1 MKDQEKE
8 FIASSWAID
17 NKRAV
22 YVLMFLLVVLGFT
35 AYNNLPKEN
44 FPDITIPKVYITTIY
59 QGQSPQ
65 NIEML
70 VTRQL
75 EKQMKSL
82 KGLKKLTSN
91 TQQNVSV
98 ITAEFNAGYDI
109 DKAKIDVKDAVDK
122 AKQDLPQ
129 NDNNLKESTVSDI
142 DVADQPILY
151 INISGNYGLKKLK
164 EYADNIKDDIES
176 MKEISKVEEVGALE
190 PNIQINV
197 DINKMAAAQ
206 IGYGDI
212 INAIGTENILSTAG
226 TITTDGVQR
235 TVDVKED
242 FKSADEVAALVV
254 RNPQGKAVYLRDIA
268 EVKDAFQDQKSY
280 ARLKTP
286 DQANFKNVI
295 TLNVSKRSG
304 ENLIQASDSIYS
316 LIRQKQ
322 KTIFPKGLNITVT
335 GDQSDKTRNTLND
348 LINTII
354 IGFVLVTLILMFFMG
369 TTNAL
374 FVALSVPLSCFIAFL
389 ILPIFGFTLNMIVL
403 FSFLLAL
410 GIVVDDAIVVIEN
423 THRIFANG
431 KVPIAKAAKIAA
443 GEVFMPVFSGT
454 MTTLAPFIPLAFWNS
469 LIGSFMFFL
478 PITLIVTLLAS
489 LVVAYIMNPVFA
501 VDFMK
506 PHHDGE
512 HDHQRFD
519 RKTRRATF
527 ILAGIAIF
535 CYVIAILSHA
545 AAMANPAPVV
555 TGIVG
560 GTPPSDSYHTFFG
573 FGNFMV
579 LITALYL
586 FNHFVL
592 LKVIDRFQKKAWP
605 KFQTWYAKRL
615 EWAVQRPWWI
625 LVGTIALFFVT
636 ITFSVITKLNV
647 ELFPSS
653 DPNFAYVYV
662 TMPIGTDQAYTNQVV
677 ATLEKRVAQVVEP
690 DKDIVSSIISNV
702 SVGVT
707 DPSDEDQGTYYNK
720 GKITVAFVE
729 YGLRHGKDTK
739 KILQN
744 IRASVQGIVP
754 GAQIAVAQ
762 EQGGPPQLKDI
773 SIELAGDNL
782 DTLVNTASR
791 LKKFINQQGIVG
803 IEDLEPDVQSD
814 KPEIIFDVDRE
825 RANREGISTKQINDA
840 LGASIYGA
848 KASDFRNTT
857 EDNYEIDVRAQ
868 EDQRNSVDA
877 LRNLKITFRDIAMG
891 GQIRQVPISAF
902 TDIRYTNTYANIKHK
917 QQRRVVTLNSNVI
930 KPNTP
935 ADVNA
940 EISKAIANFKLPDNV
955 SLKMGGSQE
964 DQQETGAFLG
974 RALLISLG
982 LILIILM
989 ALFNSVGKMLI
1000 ILSEIFFSI
1009 IGVFLGLT
1017 IFHMTFSVVMSGVGI
1032 IALAGVVVRNG
1043 ILLVEF
1049 SDMLLEQ
1056 GLSIHDAVVEAAR
1069 TRMTPVLLTATAAI
1083 LGLIPLAVGFN
1094 IDFAGLFTHFKPHIY
1109 FGGDNVAFWGPL
1121 SWTMIFGLGFAT
1133 IITLILVPCM
1143 YLIRYNMK
1151 ARIAERRAKRAE
1163 RDAREREVA
1172 SV

>member
-8 FIASSWAID
+8 FGPSSWAID

-22 YVLMFLLVVLGFT
+22 YVLIFLITLLGFST
-35 AYNNLPKEN
+35 YNSLPKEN
-44 FPDITIPKVYITTIY
+44 FPDITIPKVYVTTIY

-65 NIEML
+65 NIETL

-75 EKQMKSL
+75 EKQLKSL
-82 KGLKKLTSN
+82 KGLKKVTSN

-98 ITAEFNAGYDI
+98 ITAEFNTDVKI
-109 DKAKIDVKDAVDK
+109 RDAKQDVKDAVDK

-129 NDNNLKESTVSDI
+129 NDNQLKESTVSDI
-142 DVADQPILY
+142 NVSDQPILY
-151 INISGNYGLKKLK
+151 INLSGDYDLKKLK
-164 EYADNIKDDIES
+164 EYADNLKDDIEG
-176 MKEISKVEEVGALE
+176 MKEISQVVEVGALK

-197 DINKMAAAQ
+197 DINKMSAAQ
-206 IGYGDI
+206 ISYTDI
-212 INAIGTENILSTAG
+212 INAIGSENILSTAG
-226 TITTDGVQR
+226 TITNSGEQR
-235 TVDVKED
+235 AVDIKED
-242 FKSADEVAALVV
+242 FKNAAEVAAMVI
-254 RNPQGKAVYLRDIA
+254 RNPSGKAVYLRDIA
-268 EVKDAFQDQKSY
+268 QVQDGFQDQESY

-286 DQANFKNVI
+286 NDPNFKNVI
-295 TLNVSKRSG
+295 TLNVSKRAG
-304 ENLIQASDSIYS
+304 ENLIEASDEIYS
-316 LIRQKQ
+316 LIKQKQ
-322 KTIFPKGLNITVT
+322 NTIFPKGLNITVT
-335 GDQSDKTRNTLND
+335 GDQSDKTRTTLND

-354 IGFVLVTLILMFFMG
+354 IGFILVTIILMFFMG
-369 TTNAL
+369 STNAI

-389 ILPIFGFTLNMIVL
+389 FMPVIGFTLNMIVL

-423 THRIFANG
+423 THRIFNNG
-431 KVPIAKAAKIAA
+431 AVPINKAAKIAA

-454 MTTLAPFIPLAFWNS
+454 MTTLAPFIPLAFWHS

-478 PITLIVTLLAS
+478 PITLIITLLAS

-506 PHHDGE
+506 PHFEGE

-519 RKTRRATF
+519 RKTTRTTL
-527 ILAGIAIF
+527 ILAGIAAFFYIIAALGGIS
-535 CYVIAILSHA
+535 IAI
-545 AAMANPAPVV
+545 
-555 TGIVG
+555 
-560 GTPPSDSYHTFFG
+560 
-573 FGNFMV
+573 GNFVV
-579 LITALYL
+579 LMIVLFL

-605 KFQTWYAKRL
+605 RFQSWYARWL
-615 EWAVQRPWWI
+615 ERAVHNPWKV
-625 LVGTIALFFVT
+625 LLGVVVLFFFT
-636 ITFSVITKLNV
+636 IGFSVVSKLNV

-653 DPNFAYVYV
+653 DPNFVYVYV
-662 TMPIGTDQAYTNQVV
+662 TMPIGTDQSYTNQVV
-677 ATLEKRVAQVVEP
+677 QQLEKRVAQVVEP

-729 YGLRHGKDTK
+729 FGKRDGKDTK

-744 IRASVQGIVP
+744 IRNSVQGVP
-754 GAQIAVAQ
+754 GAKIAVAQ
-762 EQGGPPQLKDI
+762 EASGPPVQKDI
-773 SIELAGDNL
+773 SLEIAGDNL
-782 DTLVNTASR
+782 DTLVKTSAR
-791 LKKFINQQGIVG
+791 LKKYLDQQNISG
-803 IEDLEPDVQSD
+803 IENLVPDVQAD

-825 RANREGISTKQINDA
+825 RANREGITTSQINQA
-840 LGASIYGA
+840 LLTSIYGW

-857 EDNYEIDVRAQ
+857 EDNYEIDVRAA
-868 EDQRNSVDA
+868 EDQRNDIDA
-877 LRNLKITFRDIAMG
+877 LRNIKVTYRDIATG
-891 GQIRQVPISAF
+891 GTIRQVPISAF

-917 QQRRVVTLNSNVI
+917 QQRRVITLGSNVI
-930 KPNTP
+930 KPFTP
-935 ADVNA
+935 TDVNA
-940 EISKAIANFKLPDNV
+940 QIAQALKNFKLPENV
-955 SLKMGGSQE
+955 SIKMGGSQE
-964 DQQETGAFLG
+964 DQAETGSFLG
-974 RALLISLG
+974 TALLISFG
-982 LILIILM
+982 MILVILM
-989 ALFNSVGKMLI
+989 ALFNSIGKTLI

-1009 IGVFLGLT
+1009 IGVFLGLSL
-1017 IFHMTFSVVMSGVGI
+1017 FHMTFSIVMSGVGI

-1069 TRMTPVLLTATAAI
+1069 TRMTPVLLTASAAI

-1094 IDFAGLFTHFKPHIY
+1094 IDFAGLFSHFKPHIY

-1133 IITLILVPCM
+1133 LITLILVPCM

-1151 ARIAERRAKRAE
+1151 ENIRKRRESRNERS
-1163 RDAREREVA
+1163 ARELKVKTT
-1172 SV
+1172 

>member
-8 FIASSWAID
+8 FGPSSWAID

-22 YVLMFLLVVLGFT
+22 YVLIFLITLLGFST
-35 AYNNLPKEN
+35 YNSLPKEN

-65 NIEML
+65 NIETL

-82 KGLKKLTSN
+82 KGLKKVTSN
-91 TQQNVSV
+91 TQQNVSL
-98 ITAEFNAGYDI
+98 ITAEFNTDVKI
-109 DKAKIDVKDAVDK
+109 RDAKQDVKDAVDK

-151 INISGNYGLKKLK
+151 INLSGDYDLKKLK
-164 EYADNIKDDIES
+164 EYADNIKDDIEG
-176 MKEISKVEEVGALE
+176 MKEISQVTEVGALE

-197 DINKMAAAQ
+197 DINKMSAAQ
-206 IGYGDI
+206 IAYGDI
-212 INAIGTENILSTAG
+212 IQAIGSENILSTAG
-226 TITTDGVQR
+226 TITTDGEQR
-235 TVDVKED
+235 TVDIKED
-242 FKSADEVAALVV
+242 FKSADEVAAMII

-268 EVKDAFQDQKSY
+268 EVKDGFQDQISY

-286 DQANFKNVI
+286 NDPNFKNVI

-304 ENLIQASDSIYS
+304 ENLIEASDEIYS
-316 LIRQKQ
+316 LIKQKQ
-322 KTIFPKGLNITVT
+322 STIFPKGLNITIT
-335 GDQSDKTRNTLND
+335 GDQSDKTRTTLND

-354 IGFVLVTLILMFFMG
+354 IGFILVTVILMFFMG
-369 TTNAL
+369 STNAI

-389 ILPIFGFTLNMIVL
+389 FMPVIGFTLNMIVL

-423 THRIFANG
+423 THRIFNNG
-431 KVPIAKAAKIAA
+431 AVPITKAAKIAA

-454 MTTLAPFIPLAFWNS
+454 MTTLAPFIPLAFWHS

-478 PITLIVTLLAS
+478 PITLIITLLAS

-506 PHHDGE
+506 PHHEGE

-519 RKTRRATF
+519 PKTTRVTL
-527 ILAGIAIF
+527 ILAGIAAFFYILAA
-535 CYVIAILSHA
+535 VGAISF
-545 AAMANPAPVV
+545 
-555 TGIVG
+555 GI
-560 GTPPSDSYHTFFG
+560 
-573 FGNFMV
+573 GNFV
-579 LITALYL
+579 TLLIILFL
-586 FNHFVL
+586 FNHFIL
-592 LKVIDRFQKKAWP
+592 LKIIDRFQKSAWP
-605 KFQTWYAKRL
+605 RFQSWYARML
-615 EWAVQRPWWI
+615 ERAVKRPWQI
-625 LVGTIALFFVT
+625 LGGLVLLLFFTVV
-636 ITFSVITKLNV
+636 FSIVSKLNV
-647 ELFPSS
+647 QLFPSA
-653 DPNFAYVYV
+653 DPNFVYVYV
-662 TMPIGTDQAYTNQVV
+662 TMPIGTDQAYTNSVV
-677 ATLEKRVAQVVEP
+677 ETLEKRVAKVVEP

-729 YGLRHGKDTK
+729 YGKRNGKDTK
-739 KILQN
+739 KILDK
-744 IRASVQGIVP
+744 IRNSVQGVP

-762 EQGGPPQLKDI
+762 EASGPPVQKDI
-773 SIELAGDNL
+773 SIEIAGDNL
-782 DTLVNTASR
+782 DTLVNTSAR
-791 LKKFINQQGIVG
+791 LKKYLDQQHITG
-803 IEDLEPDVQSD
+803 IEQLVPDVQAD

-825 RANREGISTKQINDA
+825 RANREGITTSQINQA
-840 LGASIYGA
+840 LLTSIYGW

-857 EDNYEIDVRAQ
+857 EDNYEIDVRAE
-868 EDQRNSVDA
+868 EDQRNDIDA
-877 LRNLKITFRDIAMG
+877 LRNLKITYRDIATG
-891 GQIRQVPISAF
+891 GTIRQVPISAF

-917 QQRRVVTLNSNVI
+917 QQRRVITLGSNVI
-930 KPNTP
+930 KPSTP
-935 ADVNA
+935 AGVNA
-940 EISKAIANFKLPDNV
+940 EIAQAIKNFKLPTNV
-955 SLKMGGSQE
+955 SIKMGGSQE
-964 DQQETGAFLG
+964 DQQETASFLG
-974 RALLISLG
+974 TALLISFG
-982 LILIILM
+982 MILVILM
-989 ALFNSVGKMLI
+989 ALFNSIGKTLI

-1009 IGVFLGLT
+1009 IGVFLGLSL
-1017 IFHMTFSVVMSGVGI
+1017 FHMTFSVVMSGVGI

-1056 GLSIHDAVVEAAR
+1056 GLTIHDAVVEAAR
-1069 TRMTPVLLTATAAI
+1069 TRMTPVLLTASAAI

-1094 IDFAGLFTHFKPHIY
+1094 IDFAGLFNSFKPHIY

-1133 IITLILVPCM
+1133 VITLIIVPCM
-1143 YLIRYNMK
+1143 YLIRYNLKEGVRKRREARQLK
-1151 ARIAERRAKRAE
+1151 AAAT
-1163 RDAREREVA
+1163 V
-1172 SV
+1172 

>member
-8 FIASSWAID
+8 FGPSSWAID

-22 YVLMFLLVVLGFT
+22 YVLMFLLVVLGFSS
-35 AYNNLPKEN
+35 YYSLPKEN
-44 FPDITIPKVYITTIY
+44 FPDIAIPKIYVTTIY

-65 NIEML
+65 NIETL

-75 EKQMKSL
+75 EKQLKSL
-82 KGLKKLTSN
+82 KGLKKVTSN

-98 ITAEFNAGYDI
+98 ITAEFNTDVNI
-109 DKAKIDVKDAVDK
+109 RDAKTDVKDAVDK

-129 NDNNLKESTVSDI
+129 NDNNLKESDISDI
-142 DVADQPILY
+142 NIADQPILY
-151 INISGNYGLKKLK
+151 VNISGDYDLKKLK
-164 EYADNIKDDIES
+164 EYADNLKDDIEG
-176 MKEISKVEEVGALE
+176 MKQISKVDEVGALE

-197 DINKMAAAQ
+197 DINKMTAAQ
-206 IGYGDI
+206 VSYNDI
-212 INAIGTENILSTAG
+212 IQAIGNENILSTAG
-226 TITTDGVQR
+226 TITADGEQR
-235 TVDVKED
+235 AVDIKED
-242 FKSADEVAALVV
+242 FKSAAQVAAMVI
-254 RNPQGKAVYLRDIA
+254 RNPQGRAIYLSDIA
-268 EVKDAFQDQKSY
+268 QVKDAFQDQKSY

-286 DQANFKNVI
+286 NDPNFKNVI
-295 TLNVSKRSG
+295 TLNVSKRAG
-304 ENLIQASDSIYS
+304 ENLIEASDEIYS
-316 LIRQKQ
+316 LIKQKQ
-322 KTIFPKGLNITVT
+322 ATIFPKGLSITVT
-335 GDQSDKTRNTLND
+335 GDQSDKTRSTLND

-354 IGFVLVTLILMFFMG
+354 IGFILVTIILMFFMG
-369 TTNAL
+369 STNAI

-389 ILPIFGFTLNMIVL
+389 IMPWIGFTLNMIVL

-423 THRIFANG
+423 THRIFNNG
-431 KVPIAKAAKIAA
+431 AVPIKKAAKIAA

-454 MTTLAPFIPLAFWNS
+454 MTTLAPFIPLAFWHS

-478 PITLIVTLLAS
+478 PITLIITLLAS

-506 PHHDGE
+506 PHHEGE
-512 HDHQRFD
+512 HDHQTFD
-519 RKTRRATF
+519 HKTARTTG
-527 ILAGIAIF
+527 ILAAIALFFYLLAAGGMASVGI
-535 CYVIAILSHA
+535 
-545 AAMANPAPVV
+545 
-555 TGIVG
+555 
-560 GTPPSDSYHTFFG
+560 
-573 FGNFMV
+573 GNFMV
-579 LITALYL
+579 LIIFLFL

-605 KFQTWYAKRL
+605 RFQTWYANLL
-615 EWAVQRPWWI
+615 EKAVHSPWWV
-625 LVGTIALFFVT
+625 LGGTILLFFLT
-636 ITFSVITKLNV
+636 IGFSIASKLNL
-647 ELFPSS
+647 ELFPSA

-662 TMPIGTDQAYTNQVV
+662 TMPVGTDQAYTNQVV
-677 ATLEKRVAQVVEP
+677 SKLEKRVAQVVEP
-690 DKDIVSSIISNV
+690 DKDIVTSIISNV

-729 YGLRHGKDTK
+729 FGKRNGKDTK
-739 KILQN
+739 AILKR
-744 IRASVQGIVP
+744 IRESVQGVP
-754 GAQIAVAQ
+754 GAQLAVTQ
-762 EQGGPPQLKDI
+762 EASGPPVQKDVSLEI
-773 SIELAGDNL
+773 AGDNL
-782 DTLVNTASR
+782 DTLVHTASR
-791 LKKFINQQGIVG
+791 LKKFLEQQNIAG
-803 IEDLEPDVQSD
+803 IEQLVPDVQSD

-825 RANREGISTKQINDA
+825 RANREGITTSQINQA
-840 LGASIYGA
+840 LLTSIYGW

-868 EDQRNSVDA
+868 EDQRNNVDA
-877 LRNLKITFRDIAMG
+877 LRNLKITYRDLASG
-891 GQIRQVPISAF
+891 GAIRQVPISAF
-902 TDIRYTNTYANIKHK
+902 TDIRYTNTYNNIKHK
-917 QQRRVVTLNSNVI
+917 QQRRVLTLGSNVI

-940 EISKAIANFKLPDNV
+940 QIANALQNFKLPENV
-955 SLKMGGSQE
+955 SIKMGGSQE
-964 DQQETGAFLG
+964 DQAETGAFLG
-974 RALLISLG
+974 KALLISFG
-982 LILIILM
+982 MILVILM
-989 ALFNSVGKMLI
+989 ALFNSIGKTLI

-1009 IGVFLGLT
+1009 IGVFLGLS
-1017 IFHMTFSVVMSGVGI
+1017 IFHMTFSLVMSGVGI

-1056 GLSIHDAVVEAAR
+1056 GLNLHDAVVEAAR
-1069 TRMTPVLLTATAAI
+1069 TRMTPVLLTASAAI

-1143 YLIRYNMK
+1143 YIIRVRLKNRFGGK
-1151 ARIAERRAKRAE
+1151 KEKVVEEEFEPAT
-1163 RDAREREVA
+1163 V
-1172 SV
+1172 